1 MKIDAISGPSDDEFN
16 NRMSLE
22 TLLKVL
28 TQYLMIVLYS
38 RGVHGLDFGFFE
50 SRLLLL
56 RTGS

>member
-28 TQYLMIVLYS
+28 TQ
-38 RGVHGLDFGFFE
+38 G
-50 SRLLLL
+50 
-56 RTGS
+56 